1 MPTMPPVSSR
11 LVWAAGVAASV
22 RSGQASAS
30 AAPISS
36 AEACVSVP

>member
-1 MPTMPPVSSR
+1 MPAMSSR
-11 LVWAAGVAASV
+11 LVCAAGMAVSL